1 MRGIVP
7 NEKKDKGAR
16 VIQDIRNESLTEGFY
31 MQKSL
36 AERWRPIEDVLKR
49 IQAEVTLRR
58 IRIREFFID
67 FDNLRKNIVTGFQ
80 FRRILNTL
88 NLPISEAEYQ

>member
-31 MQKSL
+31 VQKSL